1 MPFAPLDHQVKAL
14 KRLKSGSILT
24 GVVGSGK
31 TWVSLAYFVER
42 ECLGGPQN
50 GTQSLLDPLQ
60 RPMDLYVIT
69 TAKKRDLG
77 EWEDEAVNFG
87 ILTDSEKSRGGI
99 KLTVD
104 SWNNI
109 AKYVDVKNA
118 FFIFDEQRLVGWGA
132 WTAAF
137 LKIAKGNR
145 WIMLSATPADG
156 WMDYIGVFVANGFYR
171 NKTDFTNRHCV
182 YSRFAKYPKVERF
195 LDIERLEYFKRQ
207 ILVPMP
213 FKRHTKRHSKFVTVG
228 YDREKYDK
236 IVKKRWNVYEE
247 EPIQDIGQLCL
258 LARRCSNESEE
269 RVAKVRELLDQH
281 PRLIVFY
288 NFNFELNALRD
299 MAETLPDDW
308 AVAEWN
314 GHKHEV
320 IPDTE
325 KWVYLVQYTAGAE
338 GWNCISTDTI
348 VFFSLN
354 YSYRITEQ
362 AMGRIDRMNTPFTDL
377 NYYYIR
383 TMASIDAQI
392 LKCLGNKKNFN
403 ARMFAT

>member
-14 KRLKSGSILT
+14 QRLKSGSILT

-60 RPMDLYVIT
+60 RLVDLYVIT

-87 ILTDSEKSRGGI
+87 ILTDSEKSRAGI

-109 AKYVDVKNA
+109 VKYVDVKNA

-132 WTAAF
+132 WTAAC

-213 FKRHTKRHSKFVTVG
+213 FKRHTKRHTKFVTVG
-228 YDREKYDK
+228 YDNEKYNK

-247 EPIQDIGQLCL
+247 EPIQNIGQLCL

-269 RVAKVRELLDQH
+269 RVAKVRELLDEH

-288 NFNFELNALRD
+288 NFNFELDALRD
-299 MAETLPDDW
+299 MASSLPDDW
-308 AVAEWN
+308 GVAEWN

-348 VFFSLN
+348 VFYSLN

-362 AMGRIDRMNTPFTDL
+362 AMGRIDRMNTPYTDL

-392 LKCLGNKKNFN
+392 LKCLANKKNFN